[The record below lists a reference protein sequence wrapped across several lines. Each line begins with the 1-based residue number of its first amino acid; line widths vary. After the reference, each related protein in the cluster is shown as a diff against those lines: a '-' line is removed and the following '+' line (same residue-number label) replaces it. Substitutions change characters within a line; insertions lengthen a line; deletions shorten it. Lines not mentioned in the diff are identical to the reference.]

1 MENTVE
7 LIHGNGGKDT
17 DLLIKEIFYKH
28 FNNDLLINSLDATV
42 FEVNQ
47 GKLAFTTD
55 SFVVKPLF
63 FSGGDIGKLA
73 VCGTINDLVVSGA
86 YPKYI
91 SCGFI
96 IEEGF
101 KIDLLEQVAQSMG
114 KICKKTGVKIVT
126 GDTKVVEKGSVD
138 GLFINTSGIGIINKR
153 YEQKPIKE
161 GDKVIVTGGI
171 GEHGTIIAIQ
181 RYEMKVKANL
191 KSDCMPL
198 NKVLEKLEKYADYIK
213 LMKDPTR
220 GGLATALNEIA
231 EFSGVGIHLKEEQ
244 IPIKKE
250 VLSVNQLIGL
260 DPLYLACEGRMI
272 LVVDKKECESVLKE
286 IRQCEGCE
294 DSAIIGS
301 FVKSEIKSIVFM
313 ETFIGGK
320 RIIGPL
326 EGAMLPRIC

>member
-1 MENTVE
+1 MDNNIK
-7 LIHGNGGKDT
+7 LIHGDGGRDT
-17 DLLIKEIFYKH
+17 SKLIKDIFYKH
-28 FNNDLLINSLDATV
+28 FSNNLLINSLDASV
-42 FEVNQ
+42 FEVSQ

-73 VCGTINDLVVSGA
+73 VCGTINDLAVSGA
-86 YPKYI
+86 RPLYI

-101 KIDLLEQVAQSMG
+101 SIDLLEKIVISMSE
-114 KICKKTGVKIVT
+114 ICKETGVKIIT
-126 GDTKVVEKGSVD
+126 GDTKVVEKRSAD
-138 GLFINTSGIGIINKR
+138 GLFINTSGIGVINKGF
-153 YEQKPIKE
+153 EQKHIIE
-161 GDKVIVTGGI
+161 GDEIIVTGGI
-171 GEHGTIIAIQ
+171 GEHGTTIATQ
-181 RYEMKVKANL
+181 RYELKVKGDL

-198 NKVLEKLEKYADYIK
+198 SKVIEKVAKYANAIK

-220 GGLATALNEIA
+220 GGLATVLNEIA
-231 EFSGVGIHLKEEQ
+231 EFTGMGIHLLEEQ

-250 VLSVNQLIGL
+250 VVSINQLIGL

-272 LVVDKKECESVLKE
+272 LVVDKNESKNILKE
-286 IRQCEGCE
+286 IARCEGCE

-301 FVKSEIKSIVFM
+301 FVKSGTQSIVFM
-313 ETFIGGK
+313 ETLIGGK

-326 EGAMLPRIC
+326 EGTMLPRIC

>member
-1 MENTVE
+1 MDNHVK
-7 LIHGNGGKDT
+7 LIYGDGGKNT
-17 DLLIKEIFYKH
+17 SLFIKEIFHKH
-28 FNNDLLINSLDATV
+28 FHNSLLINGLDASV

-86 YPKYI
+86 IPLYL

-101 KIDLLEQVAQSMG
+101 RIDLLEQIVRSMG
-114 KICKKTGVKIVT
+114 EICKETGVKIIT

-138 GLFINTSGIGIINKR
+138 GLFINTSGIGVINR
-153 YEQKPIKE
+153 GYEQKSIKE

-171 GEHGTIIAIQ
+171 GEHGTTIAIE
-181 RYEMKVKANL
+181 RYEMKVKGNL
-191 KSDCMPL
+191 ESDCMPL
-198 NKVLEKLEKYADYIK
+198 NRVIEKLEKYANNIK

-231 EFSGVGIHLKEEQ
+231 EFAGMGIHLLEES
-244 IPIKKE
+244 IPVKKE
-250 VLSVNQLIGL
+250 VQSVNQLLGL

-272 LVVDKKECESVLKE
+272 VVVDQKECESVLEE
-286 IRQCEGCE
+286 IRQCKGCE
-294 DSAIIGS
+294 DSVIIGS
-301 FVKSEIKSIVFM
+301 FVNSGIEFVVFL
-313 ETFIGGK
+313 ETCIGGK

-326 EGAMLPRIC
+326 EGTMLPRIC